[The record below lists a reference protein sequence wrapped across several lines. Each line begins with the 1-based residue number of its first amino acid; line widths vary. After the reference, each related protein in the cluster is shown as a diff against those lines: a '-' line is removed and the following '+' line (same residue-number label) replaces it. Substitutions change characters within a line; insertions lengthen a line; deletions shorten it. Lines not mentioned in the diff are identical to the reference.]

1 MDIWVNFTNATRPQ
15 AECIFKRFFPPGPSA
30 SSSGVPILGEAEIAQ
45 LAERFADEIPEGE
58 MSVWPALAA
67 LPSRLA
73 SVLIPKCLQVAS
85 LQGYLLKNKSR
96 PRACVEEVAEWCGLV
111 IRVVVTGC

>member
-1 MDIWVNFTNATRPQ
+1 M
-15 AECIFKRFFPPGPSA
+15 
-30 SSSGVPILGEAEIAQ
+30 PILGEAEIAQ